1 MNINKF
7 VANFNNHPVLFIGSG
22 FSMRYLDTSYSW
34 DGLLKHISYQLF
46 ENDETYLDIKAK
58 NMVDSKV
65 LYEKVAS
72 DLEIQF
78 ETIASKD
85 RNGKFKDVNDIFYE
99 NMQNNIKLSRMKIY
113 ISLLLSNS
121 LKNIENDKE
130 FQELIKIR
138 KNISSIITTN
148 YDQLIENIFDFSPLI
163 GNDILMSNP
172 YGSVYKIHGCISS
185 VKNMVLTKEDYYEFE
200 TKYELIRAQL
210 LSLFIHNPIIFLGY
224 SISDDNIRK
233 ILKTIFTYVEPNS
246 DIANKIKSNFLI
258 VEYDKGSKNKD
269 VSEYDIILDNGTNLR
284 LNKLKTD
291 DYFSLY
297 NELANLQL
305 PVSAMDI
312 RKVQSVVREIYEG
325 GEVKVE
331 VVGDL
336 DKLKNSDK
344 ILAIGNKEHIK
355 YDFQRPGEM
364 MTNYFK
370 LIEEDNYQL
379 LSLIDKHHIQDSQF
393 FPIFGFSKINKK
405 LETKGRLV
413 EIQQNKLLSIF
424 RIDNVKNSLVSIN
437 DILMDESIAK
447 SYKTPH
453 IIYGIIHKQIDLV
466 DAEQYLKK
474 LIDMEQSDN
483 TNFRKILCAYDFI
496 KYSDEN
502 VYDMFMDEK
511 NAI

>member
-1 MNINKF
+1 MNINTF
-7 VANFNNHPVLFIGSG
+7 VSNFKNHPVLFIGSG
-22 FSMRYLDTSYSW
+22 ISMRYLETSYSW

-46 ENDETYLDIKAK
+46 ENEESYLDLKAK
-58 NMVDSKV
+58 YMTGNEV

-72 DLEIQF
+72 DLEVKF
-78 ETIASKD
+78 EKIASED

-99 NMQNNIKLSRMKIY
+99 NMQKNIKLSRLKIY
-113 ISLLLSNS
+113 ISLLLPNS
-121 LKNIENDKE
+121 LKLLETDKE
-130 FQELIKIR
+130 YQELIKIR

-148 YDQLIENIFDFSPLI
+148 YDQLIENIFGFSPLI
-163 GNDILMSNP
+163 GNDILLSNP
-172 YGSVYKIHGCISS
+172 YGSVYKIHGCVSS
-185 VKNMVLTKEDYYEFE
+185 VKNIVLTADDYQEFE
-200 TKYELIRAQL
+200 NKYELIRAQL

-224 SISDDNIRK
+224 SVSDDNIRK
-233 ILKTIFTYVEPNS
+233 ILKTIFMYVEPNS
-246 DIANKIKSNFLI
+246 QMANKIKSNFLI
-258 VEYDKGSKNKD
+258 VEYEKGSKNK
-269 VSEYDIILDNGTNLR
+269 VITEYDIILDDGTNLR

-297 NELANLQL
+297 KELANLQL

-344 ILAIGNKEHIK
+344 ILAIGNKEHIR

-393 FPIFGFSKINKK
+393 FPIFGFNKINSDLK
-405 LETKGRLV
+405 TKDRLID
-413 EIQQNKLLSIF
+413 IQLSKLLSIF
-424 RIDNVKNSLVSIN
+424 KVHNITNSLLSIK
-437 DILMDESIAK
+437 DILANDNIAK
-447 SYKTPH
+447 TYKTSH
-453 IIYGIIHKQIDLV
+453 IIYGVIHKQIDLDDV
-466 DAEQYLKK
+466 EKYLKE
-474 LIDMEQSDN
+474 LIIEDQSDN
-483 TNFRKILCAYDFI
+483 TNFRKILCAYDFVR
-496 KYSDEN
+496 YSDQKQ
-502 VYDMFMDEK
+502 YDIFMEGYVL
-511 NAI
+511 I